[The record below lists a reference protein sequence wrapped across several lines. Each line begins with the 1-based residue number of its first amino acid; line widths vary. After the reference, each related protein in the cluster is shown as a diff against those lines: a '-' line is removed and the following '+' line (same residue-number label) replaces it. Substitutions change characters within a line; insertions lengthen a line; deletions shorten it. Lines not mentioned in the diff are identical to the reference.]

1 MRESTTEP
9 ISKELINMVCQ
20 GQKKLICQGGHLHAV
35 EMATLLTLTHAALQF
50 L

>member
-1 MRESTTEP
+1 MRESTAEP

-20 GQKKLICQGGHLHAV
+20 GQKTDLSRWPLHAM
-35 EMATLLTLTHAALQF
+35 EMATLLTLTHPALQF